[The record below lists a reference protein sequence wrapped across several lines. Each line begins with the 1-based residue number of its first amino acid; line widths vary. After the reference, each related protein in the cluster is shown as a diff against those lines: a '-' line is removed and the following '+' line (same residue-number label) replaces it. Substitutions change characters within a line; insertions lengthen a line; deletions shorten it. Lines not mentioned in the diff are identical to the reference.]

1 MPFKLDPEVG
11 AAMAA
16 LSPPGQEPPP
26 PPAIGDITSRRNM
39 VDVMFTAIL
48 PPMPSDVST
57 KDFHI
62 TTSDGHKLLLRWY
75 TKNGSEPS
83 GKTPAVAYYH
93 GGGLIAGSVNLYNPT
108 VAGYVSNTGVPFL
121 SVDYRL
127 APEFPYPTPIHDAY
141 AGLVWLHEN
150 ASKLGID
157 ATRIAVMGDSAGGL
171 VAAAVTHFAKEK
183 RGPGIA
189 KQILIYPML
198 DDRNI
203 SHDAQIGP
211 YAVWSSGDNETA
223 WNAILG
229 ARRGTSNVPPTAAPA
244 RMTDA
249 TGLPP
254 LYLEVGEL
262 DIFRVED
269 VEYAAKFGKAG
280 ITAELHVH
288 PGCPHGFEV
297 FAQNSDVAKRAMQD
311 RYRAVSNIEPLETAG
326 LAAIAAK
333 L

>member
-1 MPFKLDPEVG
+1 MTFSIDPEVG

-26 PPAIGDITSRRNM
+26 PLAIGDVKSRRAM
-39 VDVMFTAIL
+39 VDIMFTAIL
-48 PPMPSDVST
+48 PPMPKDVST
-57 KDFHI
+57 KDFY
-62 TTSDGHKLLLRWY
+62 TTASDGHKILLRWY
-75 TKNGSEPS
+75 TKNGSKPS
-83 GKTPAVAYYH
+83 GKTSAVVYYH
-93 GGGLIAGSVNLYNPT
+93 GGGLIAGSVHLYNPA

-121 SVDYRL
+121 SVEYRL
-127 APEFPYPTPIHDAY
+127 SPESPYPVPINDGY

-150 ASKLGID
+150 ASQLNID
-157 ATRIAVMGDSAGGL
+157 TAKIAVMGDSAGGL
-171 VAAAVTHFAKEK
+171 VAAAVTHVAKG
-183 RGPGIA
+183 RNGPGIA

-198 DDRNI
+198 DDRNVA
-203 SHDAQIGP
+203 HDAQIAP
-211 YAVWSSGDNETA
+211 FAAWSSGDNETA
-223 WNAILG
+223 WTAILG
-229 ARRGTSNVPPTAAPA
+229 SRRGTSAVPPTAAPA

-262 DIFRVED
+262 DIFRDED

-280 ITAELHVH
+280 ITAELIVY

-297 FAQNSDVAKRAMQD
+297 FAQNSDVAKRAMAN
-311 RYRAVSNIEPLETAG
+311 RYRAVLSIQPLE
-326 LAAIAAK
+326 AASASK